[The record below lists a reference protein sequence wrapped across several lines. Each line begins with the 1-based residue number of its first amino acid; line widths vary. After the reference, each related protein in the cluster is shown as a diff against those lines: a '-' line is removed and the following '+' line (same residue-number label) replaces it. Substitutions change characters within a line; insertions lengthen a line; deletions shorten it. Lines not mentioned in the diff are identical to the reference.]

1 MRYPQSI
8 IVEERVQHNNE
19 FFFDYDENLVTS
31 AEFKRLLK
39 YINEHSN
46 IRISRSNKISIEQLS
61 THNNHGSNFCN
72 YIVHKSDEVVPKY
85 KEEE

>member
-1 MRYPQSI
+1 MRYPQNI
-8 IVEERVQHNNE
+8 IVEERVQRKNE
-19 FFFDYDENLVTS
+19 FFFDYNEHLATS
-31 AEFKRLLK
+31 DEFKRLLE
-39 YINEHSN
+39 YISKHSN
-46 IRISRSNKISIEQLS
+46 IKISRSNKISIEQLS

>member
-1 MRYPQSI
+1 MKYPQNL

-19 FFFDYDENLVTS
+19 FFFDYSENLGTS
-31 AEFKRLLK
+31 DEFQRLLK

-46 IRISRSNKISIEQLS
+46 IKISRSNNISIEQLS
-61 THNNHGSNFCN
+61 RDNNHGSNFCN
-72 YIVHKSDEVVPKY
+72 YIIHKSDEVVPKY